1 MERFFTKW
9 LHDLAADQ
17 MENGAV
23 GHVVP
28 DYLVGGNASAAWA
41 DAATIC
47 PWQIYQTYGNPQILK
62 DQFTSMK
69 KWVDY
74 VTNHT
79 TTPCLWTGGE
89 HFGDWLGLDAPQGS
103 YKGSSRE
110 DLSLQH
116 FMHITT
122 ELVVKAGHVI
132 GKM

>member
-1 MERFFTKW
+1 MASRS
-9 LHDLAADQ
+9 
-17 MENGAV
+17 GSGS

-62 DQFTSMK
+62 DQFASMK

-79 TTPCLWTGGE
+79 TTPYLWTGGE
-89 HFGDWLGLDAPQGS
+89 HFGDWLGLGAPPGS
-103 YKGSSRE
+103 YKVSNQAEKILLR
-110 DLSLQH
+110 LH
-116 FMHITT
+116 FMHIRQN
-122 ELVVKAGHVI
+122 L
-132 GKM
+132 